1 MSENRLQ
8 CDMQPRGKA
17 NCNPNSSNL
26 ATLMSLSNDS
36 NGVEDGPNDAAIPSL
51 TLFTRLPCVIFD
63 IWFLYLQFPRPN
75 HAQGALDILTLEC
88 VNDKD
93 LGNVYSVF
101 VTL

>member
-17 NCNPNSSNL
+17 DCNPNSCNL
-26 ATLMSLSNDS
+26 ATLMSLSDGS
-36 NGVEDGPNDAAIPSL
+36 NGAEDGLNDAAVPFL
-51 TLFTRLPCVIFD
+51 TLFIRISRVIFD
-63 IWFLYLQFPRPN
+63 IWVLYLQFLGRN
-75 HAQGALDILTLEC
+75 HAQGALETLTPEC

-93 LGNVYSVF
+93 LGTVYRVF